1 MAYQDFLLDKRI
13 VQRHIDKGFVDAKLL
28 EKAIKDLPDRAEN
41 VTSSALEA
49 DADGDVLSMSTS
61 CMIQLGEIA
70 DPDGQYS
77 TDLEAA
83 RHTIEILQMLDEKTE
98 GRLTGEEDR
107 MLSHVIADLRT
118 RYRAKYHTG

>member
-1 MAYQDFLLDKRI
+1 MS
-13 VQRHIDKGFVDAKLL
+13 
-28 EKAIKDLPDRAEN
+28 EPE
-41 VTSSALEA
+41 
-49 DADGDVLSMSTS
+49 DADHGPLPGSDGEPPIEFTTFILSMSTS

-107 MLSHVIADLRT
+107 MLSHVIADLRA

>member
-1 MAYQDFLLDKRI
+1 MAALDDDD
-13 VQRHIDKGFVDAKLL
+13 VP
-28 EKAIKDLPDRAEN
+28 EPLPGGEN
-41 VTSSALEA
+41 DTPIAFTTF
-49 DADGDVLSMSTS
+49 VLSISTS